1 MKHLPK
7 DVVEAGE
14 RIASDLLDVAIAKSM
29 NGLGGCQS
37 KDTQD
42 YQDSDLIQAYLD
54 ECQSKDIQDY
64 EDSDLI
70 QAYLDE
76 EISSVEAIYVAMRRV
91 AEKE

>member
-14 RIASDLLDVAIAKSM
+14 RIASDLWDVAIAKSM
-29 NGLGGCQS
+29 NGLGGCRA
-37 KDTQD
+37 KN
-42 YQDSDLIQAYLD
+42 
-54 ECQSKDIQDY
+54 IQDY